1 MQYLLSWASRS
12 LLKHLAQQQ
21 TLCAFDFDGTLSPI
35 ADHPDQASMRD
46 CTRHTVSSCEISN
59 FRCRVPLRKIAL
71 RRVKE

>member
-21 TLCAFDFDGTLSPI
+21 TLCAFDFDGRLSPI

-46 CTRHTVSSCEISN
+46 WHTAYCIE
-59 FRCRVPLRKIAL
+59 L
-71 RRVKE
+71 